1 MSKDKRVLK
10 NQEVIKAIHSFLI
23 HVKENPELYQSD
35 KEELI
40 KLLKS
45 QGGLSKY
52 ENEDF
57 GIEKTSLNTLK
68 RISPSVIDGGF
79 EELNRCRI
87 KALEALK
94 NNKDK
99 PSVSNKTSKS
109 GLELTVRE
117 LENKIQQLQEAQLI
131 LIQGVS
137 KGINSLQQIE
147 KTKDLNRCNKLAEI
161 SRKELLS
168 ILSCSHSNDSNKV
181 VNIKEVKLNEKSNG

>member
-23 HVKENPELYQSD
+23 HVKENPCIYQDD
-35 KEELI
+35 KKRLI

-68 RISPSVIDGGF
+68 RISPNVIDGGF

-168 ILSCSHSNDSNKV
+168 ILSCSHNNDSNKV